1 MNPIRSK
8 TLQCYACSNY
18 ILDLFMDS
26 NLEFLTWRMFP
37 LLKEAFLLQNKKKKH
52 RNTPE
57 KMGFLFLKPG
67 STGTLRVHALPFFSH

>member
-37 LLKEAFLLQNKKKKH
+37 LLKEAFLLQNKKK
-52 RNTPE
+52 NTE
-57 KMGFLFLKPG
+57 THQKKWDFY
-67 STGTLRVHALPFFSH
+67 S